1 MTRVSDAE
9 LELLK
14 KEVSIQRLAEARGI
28 KLQPHG
34 KNLIGLCPFHD
45 DKEPSLVI
53 TPEKNLFNC
62 LGACGSGG
70 TVIDW
75 VMKAEKLSFREAVN
89 FLQSCSGI
97 GSASTS
103 AVASSSAGAKT
114 SSPPAAPISLSAADH
129 ELLLQTVDYY
139 HKTLR
144 ETPEAIAYLEKRG
157 IYSPEIID
165 RFKIGYSNRSFGL
178 NLPVKQVKSGLEIR
192 TRLQKLGLFR
202 DSGHEHFAGS
212 VTFPIFDA
220 GGNVVEIYGRKIR
233 NNLRQGTAYHLYLPG
248 PHAGIFNPECL
259 AADEII
265 LCESIIDTLSFYAS
279 GFKNVTTAYGVNGFT
294 DDLFKAITGSGAK
307 KVIIAFDRDEAGD
320 KMAAKVA
327 GKLSAAGVTC
337 YRALFPKGMDANA
350 YACQTKPAAKA
361 LGLVLQK
368 AQIIGKVVES
378 ATEPASHLAADTP
391 SGCEPE
397 QARNE
402 MPEALP
408 EACATIDLDKLDP
421 ANLPHTSAPPPPEAA
436 ENPLPEVEKLNIE
449 VKEEEIIL
457 KISDR
462 RWRVRGLDKNTSYE
476 QLKVNL
482 LVSRNEL
489 FHVDT
494 FDLYSARARQVFT
507 KQAAN
512 ELKIKEDLIRSDTGK
527 LLLKLEEIQDRLIKN
542 TLEPKE
548 KEIKLT
554 PQEEAEAL
562 ELLRAPNLIQRILK
576 DFEVYGIVGEETNK
590 LVGYLAAV
598 SRKLDAPLAVIV
610 QSSSAAGKT
619 SLMESILAFMPE
631 EERVKYSAMTG
642 QSLFYMGETN
652 LRHKILAI
660 VEEEGAERASY
671 AIKLLQ
677 SEGELTIA
685 STGKDPQS
693 GRLVTH
699 EYRVEGPVMIFIT
712 TTSID
717 IDEELNNRCLILGVN
732 ESREQT
738 RAIHKLQRE
747 RRTLKGQLLKKE
759 KDKVLRV
766 HRNAQRLLKAIP
778 VINPYAERLTFMD
791 DRTRTRRDH
800 EKYLTLIDTI
810 ALLHQ
815 YQRPI
820 KKAPEGQLSYIEA
833 TLQDIETANRL
844 ADDILGHSLDELPP
858 QSRRLLLLIEEMV
871 LKACERLKIEVED
884 YRFSRRDIREHTGIG
899 NTQLRVHLARLE
911 ELEYLIPHRGS
922 RGQTFEYELFYDG
935 KGKDGKSFLHGLI
948 SVEKLRGSYDVNLA
962 GVKDNKAG
970 QIQKSAGLKRGQNGG
985 VAGGCRGIANP
996 ELELFKDQKSAKTLK
1011 NAHLETELENSS
1023 YRSHDSS
1030 LAAKE
1035 EGFKDIAVGGV

>member
-1 MTRVSDAE
+1 MARVSDAE
-9 LELLK
+9 LERLK

-62 LGACGSGG
+62 LGACGTGG

-75 VMKAEKLSFREAVN
+75 VMKAEKFSFREAVEY
-89 FLQSCSGI
+89 LQKLSLS
-97 GSASTS
+97 SLTAST
-103 AVASSSAGAKT
+103 ANQETT
-114 SSPPAAPISLSAADH
+114 SKPAATSAAPISLEAADH
-129 ELLLQTVDYY
+129 ELMLQVVEYY
-139 HKTLR
+139 H
-144 ETPEAIAYLEKRG
+144 EALKSSPAAVTYLEKRG

-165 RFKIGYSNRSFGL
+165 KFKIGFSNRTIGL

-192 TRLQKLGLFR
+192 TQLQQLGLYR

-212 VTFPIFDA
+212 VVFPIFDSS
-220 GGNVVEIYGRKIR
+220 GNVSEIYGRKIR

-259 AADEII
+259 AADELI
-265 LCESIIDTLSFYAS
+265 LCESIIDALSFYVN

-294 DDLFKAITGSGAK
+294 DELFKAITDRKPK

-327 GKLSAAGVTC
+327 DKLSAAGVAC
-337 YRALFPKGMDANA
+337 CRALFPKGMDANA
-350 YACQTKPAAKA
+350 YACQMKPAAKA

-368 AQIIGKVVES
+368 ADIIGKIV
-378 ATEPASHLAADTP
+378 EPAAELTSHLAAKMKT
-391 SGCEPE
+391 S
-397 QARNE
+397 
-402 MPEALP
+402 EALP
-408 EACATIDLDKLDP
+408 EICTSIDLDKPDP
-421 ANLPHTSAPPPPEAA
+421 VNVPQDPPQPPQEAA
-436 ENPLPEVEKLNIE
+436 EPLDIE

-494 FDLYSARARQVFT
+494 FDMYSARARQVFI

-512 ELKIKEDLIRSDTGK
+512 ELKIKEDSIRSDTGK
-527 LLLKLEEIQDRLIKN
+527 LLLKLEEIQDKLIKN

-562 ELLRAPNLIQRILK
+562 ELLKDPNLIQRILK
-576 DFEVYGIVGEETNK
+576 DFETCGIVGEETNK

-693 GRLVTH
+693 GRLITH

-759 KDKVLRV
+759 KDEVLRV
-766 HRNAQRLLKAIP
+766 HRNAQRLLKPMA
-778 VINPYAERLTFMD
+778 VINPYAEQLTFMD

-815 YQRPI
+815 YQRPV
-820 KKAPEGQLSYIEA
+820 KQAHDGKLSYIES
-833 TLQDIETANRL
+833 TLKDIETANKL

-871 LKACERLKIEVED
+871 LKTCERLKIEVED
-884 YRFSRRDIREHTGIG
+884 YRFSRRDIREYTGIG
-899 NTQLRVHLARLE
+899 NTQLKIHMHRLE
-911 ELEYLIPHRGS
+911 ELEYLVAHRGS
-922 RGQTFEYELFYDG
+922 RGQSFEYELAYDG
-935 KGKDGKSFLHGLI
+935 KGKDGKPFMHGLI
-948 SVEKLRGSYDVNLA
+948 SVEKLCRRYDVNKS
-962 GVKDNKAG
+962 GVNDEKSGFSADKSPPSRGEALY
-970 QIQKSAGLKRGQNGG
+970 KSAP
-985 VAGGCRGIANP
+985 CRGNADE
-996 ELELFKDQKSAKTLK
+996 ELELLKGQKTAKTLK
-1011 NAHLETELENSS
+1011 NAHLEASNENSS
-1023 YRSHDSS
+1023 YRSHISS

-1035 EGFKDIAVGGV
+1035 KAFKGNGSEKTIEVVE

>member
-1 MTRVSDAE
+1 
-9 LELLK
+9 
-14 KEVSIQRLAEARGI
+14 
-28 KLQPHG
+28 
-34 KNLIGLCPFHD
+34 
-45 DKEPSLVI
+45 
-53 TPEKNLFNC
+53 
-62 LGACGSGG
+62 
-70 TVIDW
+70 
-75 VMKAEKLSFREAVN
+75 
-89 FLQSCSGI
+89 
-97 GSASTS
+97 
-103 AVASSSAGAKT
+103 
-114 SSPPAAPISLSAADH
+114 APINLEAADH
-129 ELLLQTVDYY
+129 ELMQQVVDYY
-139 HKTLR
+139 HETLKNS
-144 ETPEAIAYLEKRG
+144 PAAISYLQKRG
-157 IYSPEIID
+157 IYSPEIIAK
-165 RFKIGYSNRSFGL
+165 FKIGYSNRTLGL

-192 TRLQKLGLFR
+192 TQLQQLGLYR
-202 DSGHEHFAGS
+202 DSGHEHFSGS
-212 VTFPIFDA
+212 VVFPIFDKS
-220 GGNVVEIYGRKIR
+220 GNTVEIYGRKIR
-233 NNLRQGTAYHLYLPG
+233 NNLRQSTVYHLYLPS

-265 LCESIIDTLSFYAS
+265 LCESVIDALSFYAN

-294 DDLFKAITGSGAK
+294 DELFKAITESKPK

-320 KMAAKVA
+320 KSALKIAN
-327 GKLSAAGVTC
+327 KLSTVGISC

-350 YACQTKPAAKA
+350 YACQMKPAAKA

-368 AQIIGKVVES
+368 TQPIGKVVES
-378 ATEPASHLAADTP
+378 ATEPASHLAAKK
-391 SGCEPE
+391 
-397 QARNE
+397 E
-402 MPEALP
+402 MLEALP
-408 EACATIDLDKLDP
+408 EICTSIDLDKLEP
-421 ANLPHTSAPPPPEAA
+421 ANAPQTPPATPVEPA
-436 ENPLPEVEKLNIE
+436 ENLDLEI
-449 VKEEEIIL
+449 KEEEIIL

-494 FDLYSARARQVFT
+494 FDLYSARARQVFM

-527 LLLKLEEIQDRLIKN
+527 LLLKLEEIQDKLIKN
-542 TLEPKE
+542 TLEAKE

-554 PQEEAEAL
+554 PEEEAEAL
-562 ELLRAPNLIQRILK
+562 ELLKDPNLIQRILK
-576 DFEVYGIVGEETNK
+576 DFETCGIVGEETNK

-619 SLMESILAFMPE
+619 SLMESILSFMPE

-693 GRLVTH
+693 GRLITH

-738 RAIHKLQRE
+738 RAIHRLQRE

-759 KDKVLRV
+759 KDKVLRI
-766 HRNAQRLLKAIP
+766 HRNAQRLLKPMA
-778 VINPYAERLTFMD
+778 VINPYAEQLTFMD

-820 KKAPEGQLSYIEA
+820 RKAPESQLSYIES
-833 TLQDIETANRL
+833 TLKDIETANKL

-871 LKACERLKIEVED
+871 LKACERLKIEIED
-884 YRFSRRDIREHTGIG
+884 YRFSRRDIREYTGIG
-899 NTQLRVHLARLE
+899 NTQLKIHMHRLE
-911 ELEYLIPHRGS
+911 ELEYLVAHRGS
-922 RGQTFEYELFYDG
+922 RGQTFEYELAYDG
-935 KGKDGKSFLHGLI
+935 KGKDGNPFMHGLI
-948 SVEKLRGSYDVNLA
+948 SVEKLCRRYDVNKS
-962 GVKDNKAG
+962 GVNDEKSGSFEKKSPPSRGEALY
-970 QIQKSAGLKRGQNGG
+970 KSAP
-985 VAGGCRGIANP
+985 CRGIANE
-996 ELELFKDQKSAKTLK
+996 ELKPVKGQNSEESLK
-1011 NAHLETELENSS
+1011 NAHLEPDNQNSS
-1023 YRSHDSS
+1023 YHSHDSS
-1030 LAAKE
+1030 LVANE
-1035 EGFKDIAVGGV
+1035 ETFNDIAIGGV

>member
-1 MTRVSDAE
+1 MARVSDAE
-9 LELLK
+9 LERLK

-62 LGACGSGG
+62 LGACGTGG

-75 VMKAEKLSFREAVN
+75 VMKAEKFSFREAVEY
-89 FLQSCSGI
+89 LQKLSLS
-97 GSASTS
+97 SLTAST
-103 AVASSSAGAKT
+103 ANQETT
-114 SSPPAAPISLSAADH
+114 SKPAATSAAPISLEAADH
-129 ELLLQTVDYY
+129 ELMLQVVEYY
-139 HKTLR
+139 H
-144 ETPEAIAYLEKRG
+144 EALKSSPAAVTYLEKRG

-165 RFKIGYSNRSFGL
+165 KFKIGFSNRTIGL

-192 TRLQKLGLFR
+192 TQLQQLGLYR

-212 VTFPIFDA
+212 VVFPIFDSS
-220 GGNVVEIYGRKIR
+220 GNVSEIYGRKIR

-259 AADEII
+259 AADELI
-265 LCESIIDTLSFYAS
+265 LCESIIDALSFYVN

-294 DDLFKAITGSGAK
+294 DELFKAITDRKPK

-327 GKLSAAGVTC
+327 DKLSAAGVAC
-337 YRALFPKGMDANA
+337 CRALFPKGMDANA
-350 YACQTKPAAKA
+350 YACQMKPAAKA

-368 AQIIGKVVES
+368 ADIIGKIV
-378 ATEPASHLAADTP
+378 EPAAELTSHLAAKMKT
-391 SGCEPE
+391 S
-397 QARNE
+397 
-402 MPEALP
+402 EALP
-408 EACATIDLDKLDP
+408 EICTSIDLDKPDP
-421 ANLPHTSAPPPPEAA
+421 VNVPQDPPQPPQEAA
-436 ENPLPEVEKLNIE
+436 EPLDIE

-494 FDLYSARARQVFT
+494 FDMYSARARQVFI

-512 ELKIKEDLIRSDTGK
+512 ELKVKEDLIRSDTGK
-527 LLLKLEEIQDRLIKN
+527 LLLKLEEIQDKLIKN

-562 ELLRAPNLIQRILK
+562 ELLKDPNLIQRILK
-576 DFEVYGIVGEETNK
+576 DFETCGIVGEETNK

-642 QSLFYMGETN
+642 QSLFYMCETN

-693 GRLVTH
+693 GRLITH

-759 KDKVLRV
+759 KDEVLRV
-766 HRNAQRLLKAIP
+766 HRNAQRLLKPMA
-778 VINPYAERLTFMD
+778 VINPYAEQLTFMD

-815 YQRPI
+815 YQRPV
-820 KKAPEGQLSYIEA
+820 KQAHDGKLSYIES
-833 TLQDIETANRL
+833 TLKDIETANKL

-871 LKACERLKIEVED
+871 LKTCERLKIEVED
-884 YRFSRRDIREHTGIG
+884 YRFSRRDIREYTGIG
-899 NTQLRVHLARLE
+899 NTQLKIHMHRLE
-911 ELEYLIPHRGS
+911 ELEYLVAHRGS
-922 RGQTFEYELFYDG
+922 RGQSFEYELAYDG
-935 KGKDGKSFLHGLI
+935 KGKDGKPFMHGLI
-948 SVEKLRGSYDVNLA
+948 SVEKLCRRYDVNKS
-962 GVKDNKAG
+962 GVNDEKSGFSADKSPPSRGEALY
-970 QIQKSAGLKRGQNGG
+970 KSAP
-985 VAGGCRGIANP
+985 CRGNADE
-996 ELELFKDQKSAKTLK
+996 ELELLKGQKTAKTLK
-1011 NAHLETELENSS
+1011 NAHLEASNENSS
-1023 YRSHDSS
+1023 YRSHISS

-1035 EGFKDIAVGGV
+1035 KAFKGNGSEKTIEVVE

>member
-1 MTRVSDAE
+1 MPRVSNEE
-9 LELLK
+9 LERLK
-14 KEVSIQRLAEARGI
+14 RDIPILKLVEAQGI

-34 KNLIGLCPFHD
+34 RNFIGLCPFHD

-89 FLQSCSGI
+89 FLQNCSGI

-103 AVASSSAGAKT
+103 AVASSSPGAKT
-114 SSPPAAPISLSAADH
+114 SSPAAAPISLSAADH

-139 HKTLR
+139 HKTLK

-233 NNLRQGTAYHLYLPG
+233 NNLRQGTVYHLYLPG

-265 LCESIIDTLSFYAS
+265 LCESVIDALSFYAS

-294 DDLFKAITGSGAK
+294 DELFKAITDRKPK

-327 GKLSAAGVTC
+327 GKLSAVGVAC

-350 YACQTKPAAKA
+350 YACQMKPAAKA

-378 ATEPASHLAADTP
+378 VTEPAFPLAADAP
-391 SGCEPE
+391 AGCEPGPAKE
-397 QARNE
+397 KIS
-402 MPEALP
+402 EALP
-408 EACATIDLDKLDP
+408 ENCTSIDPDKLDP
-421 ANLPHTSAPPPPEAA
+421 ANVARVPATPPPGAA
-436 ENPLPEVEKLNIE
+436 ENLDIE

-462 RWRVRGLDKNTSYE
+462 RWRARGLDKNTSYE

-482 LVSRNEL
+482 LVSRNEF

-494 FDLYSARARQVFT
+494 FDLYSARARQVFI

-527 LLLKLEEIQDRLIKN
+527 LLLKLEEIQDKLIKN

-562 ELLRAPNLIQRILK
+562 ELLRDPNLIQRILK

-712 TTSID
+712 TTSIN

-738 RAIHKLQRE
+738 RAIHRLQRE

-759 KDKVLRV
+759 KDKVLQV

-820 KKAPEGQLSYIEA
+820 KQAPEGQLAYIES
-833 TLQDIETANRL
+833 TLQDIETANQL

-884 YRFSRRDIREHTGIG
+884 YRFSRRDIREYTGIG

-948 SVEKLRGSYDVNLA
+948 SVEKLRGNYDVNLA
-962 GVKDNKAG
+962 GANDNKAG
-970 QIQKSAGLKRGQNGG
+970 QNQKNAGLKRGQNGG
-985 VAGGCRGIANP
+985 VSGAWRGADNP
-996 ELELFKDQKSAKTLK
+996 RLKPVKGRNSGESLK
-1011 NAHLETELENSS
+1011 NAHLEAGGQNSS
-1023 YRSHDSS
+1023 YRSHDFH

-1035 EGFKDIAVGGV
+1035 KAFKGNGSEKTVEVVE

>member
-1 MTRVSDAE
+1 MARVSDTE
-9 LELLK
+9 LERLK
-14 KEVSIQRLAEARGI
+14 KEVSIQRLAEERGI

-75 VMKAEKLSFREAVN
+75 AMKAEKLSFREAVEY
-89 FLQSCSGI
+89 LQKRFSSCL
-97 GSASTS
+97 AAPAAKQETS
-103 AVASSSAGAKT
+103 SKPAASSAT
-114 SSPPAAPISLSAADH
+114 PISLEAADH
-129 ELLLQTVDYY
+129 ELMLQVVDYY
-139 HKTLR
+139 HETLKNS
-144 ETPEAIAYLEKRG
+144 TAAISYLQKRG
-157 IYSPEIID
+157 IYSPEIISK
-165 RFKIGYSNRSFGL
+165 FKIGYSNRTLGL

-192 TRLQKLGLFR
+192 TQLQQLGLYR
-202 DSGHEHFAGS
+202 NSGHEHFSGS
-212 VTFPIFDA
+212 VVFPIFDSS
-220 GGNVVEIYGRKIR
+220 GNVSEIYGRKIR

-259 AADEII
+259 AADKII
-265 LCESIIDTLSFYAS
+265 LCESIIDALSFYTN
-279 GFKNVTTAYGVNGFT
+279 GFTNVTTAYGVNGFS
-294 DDLFKAITGSGAK
+294 DELFKAIKESKAK

-320 KMAAKVA
+320 KSALKIAD
-327 GKLSAAGVTC
+327 KLSAAGVAC
-337 YRALFPKGMDANA
+337 YRAQFPKGMDANA
-350 YACQTKPAAKA
+350 YACQMKPAAKA
-361 LGLVLQK
+361 LGLVIQK
-368 AQIIGKVVES
+368 AQPIGKDVES
-378 ATEPASHLAADTP
+378 ATEPASQLAANP
-391 SGCEPE
+391 GCEPE
-397 QARNE
+397 HAGKKTS
-402 MPEALP
+402 EALP
-408 EACATIDLDKLDP
+408 EICTSIDLDKLEPDNVP
-421 ANLPHTSAPPPPEAA
+421 QTA
-436 ENPLPEVEKLNIE
+436 ETPLPETEKLNIE
-449 VKEEEIIL
+449 IKEEEIIIN
-457 KISDR
+457 ISDR

-482 LVSRNEL
+482 LVSRNEF

-527 LLLKLEEIQDRLIKN
+527 LLLKLEEIQDKLIKN

-562 ELLRAPNLIQRILK
+562 ELLKDPNLIQRILK

-660 VEEEGAERASY
+660 VEEEGAQRASY

-693 GRLVTH
+693 GRLITH

-759 KDKVLRV
+759 KEKVLRV
-766 HRNAQRLLKAIP
+766 HRNAQRLLKPIP
-778 VINPYAERLTFMD
+778 VINPYAEQLTFMD

-820 KKAPEGQLSYIEA
+820 KQAHEGKLSYIES
-833 TLQDIETANRL
+833 TLQDIETANQL

-858 QSRRLLLLIEEMV
+858 QSRRLLLLIEEMA
-871 LKACERLKIEVED
+871 LKSCERLKIEVED
-884 YRFSRRDIREHTGIG
+884 YRFSRRDIREYTGIG

-935 KGKDGKSFLHGLI
+935 KGKDGKTFLHGLI
-948 SVEKLRGSYDVNLA
+948 SVEKLRGNYDVNLA
-962 GVKDNKAG
+962 GVNDNKAG
-970 QIQKSAGLKRGQNGG
+970 QNQKTAGLKRGQSGG
-985 VAGGCRGIANP
+985 VAGGWRGIANKES
-996 ELELFKDQKSAKTLK
+996 ELLKIEKSAKTLK
-1011 NAHLETELENSS
+1011 NAHLEASNENSS
-1023 YRSHDSS
+1023 YLDHDSS

-1035 EGFKDIAVGGV
+1035 KTFKDIAVGGV

>member
-9 LELLK
+9 LERLK
-14 KEVSIQRLAEARGI
+14 KEVPIQRLTEAQGI

-53 TPEKNLFNC
+53 TPEKNLWNC

-89 FLQSCSGI
+89 FLQSRSACSE
-97 GSASTS
+97 SSLATTATKSKPAATS
-103 AVASSSAGAKT
+103 
-114 SSPPAAPISLSAADH
+114 AAPISLETADH
-129 ELLLQTVDYY
+129 ELMLQVVDYY
-139 HKTLR
+139 HEALKAS
-144 ETPEAIAYLEKRG
+144 PEAISYLEKRG
-157 IYSPEIID
+157 IYSPEIITK
-165 RFKIGYSNRSFGL
+165 FKLGFSNRTFGL

-192 TRLQKLGLFR
+192 TQLQKLGLYR

-212 VTFPIFDA
+212 VVFPIF
-220 GGNVVEIYGRKIR
+220 GSSGHVSEIYGRKIR
-233 NNLRQGTAYHLYLPG
+233 NNLRAGTAYHLYLPG

-265 LCESIIDTLSFYAS
+265 LCESIIDALSFYAN

-294 DDLFKAITGSGAK
+294 EELFKAITNRKPK

-320 KMAAKVA
+320 KAALKIA
-327 GKLSAAGVTC
+327 DKLSAAGVAC
-337 YRALFPKGMDANA
+337 YRAQFPKGMDANA
-350 YACQTKPAAKA
+350 FTCQMKPAAKA
-361 LGLVLQK
+361 LSLVLQK
-368 AQIIGKVVES
+368 ADVIGKIV
-378 ATEPASHLAADTP
+378 EPAIEASFHLAAKQKMSETLPEICSTIDQDKP
-391 SGCEPE
+391 EPNNVQQPE
-397 QARNE
+397 QS
-402 MPEALP
+402 PLP
-408 EACATIDLDKLDP
+408 EA
-421 ANLPHTSAPPPPEAA
+421 
-436 ENPLPEVEKLNIE
+436 ENLNIE
-449 VKEEEIIL
+449 IKEEEIIL

-462 RWRVRGLDKNTSYE
+462 RWRVRGLDKNMSYE

-482 LVSRNEL
+482 LVSRNEF

-494 FDLYSARARQVFT
+494 FDMYSARARQVFT

-512 ELKIKEDLIRSDTGK
+512 ELRVKEDLIRSDTGK
-527 LLLKLEEIQDRLIKN
+527 LLLKLEEIQDKLIKN

-562 ELLRAPNLIQRILK
+562 ELLRDPNLIQRILK
-576 DFEVYGIVGEETNK
+576 DFEIYGIVGEETNK

-642 QSLFYMGETN
+642 QSLFYMSETN
-652 LRHKILAI
+652 LKHKILAI

-685 STGKDPQS
+685 STGKDPAS

-778 VINPYAERLTFMD
+778 VINPYAEQLTFMD

-820 KKAPEGQLSYIEA
+820 KKTPEGQLAYIES

-858 QSRRLLLLIEEMV
+858 QSRRLLLLIEEMA
-871 LKACERLKIEVED
+871 LKACERLQIAIAD
-884 YRFSRRDIREHTGIG
+884 YRFSRRDIREYTGIG

-935 KGKDGKSFLHGLI
+935 KGKDGKTFLHGLI
-948 SVEKLRGSYDVNLA
+948 SVEKLRGNYDVNLA
-962 GVKDNKAG
+962 GVKDNKAR
-970 QIQKSAGLKRGQNGG
+970 QIQNNAGLKRGQNGG
-985 VAGGCRGIANP
+985 VAGACRGVANEES
-996 ELELFKDQKSAKTLK
+996 ELIKGQKTAITLK
-1011 NAHLETELENSS
+1011 NAHLEARLENSS
-1023 YRSHDSS
+1023 YRSHDFPPACSDLPPVRG
-1030 LAAKE
+1030 LAAKGKAFKGNGSEKTIE
-1035 EGFKDIAVGGV
+1035 EAE

>member
-1 MTRVSDAE
+1 MPRVSNEE
-9 LELLK
+9 LERLK
-14 KEVSIQRLAEARGI
+14 KDIPILKLVEAQGI

-62 LGACGSGG
+62 LGACGTGG
-70 TVIDW
+70 SVIDW
-75 VMKAEKLSFREAVN
+75 VMKAEKLSFRK
-89 FLQSCSGI
+89 
-97 GSASTS
+97 
-103 AVASSSAGAKT
+103 AVAYLQRLAPSFLAAKQKNSSN
-114 SSPPAAPISLSAADH
+114 AAATTASPISLETADH
-129 ELLLQTVDYY
+129 ELMQQVVDYY
-139 HKTLR
+139 HETLKNS
-144 ETPEAIAYLEKRG
+144 PAAISYLQKRG
-157 IYSPEIID
+157 IYSPEIISK
-165 RFKIGYSNRSFGL
+165 FKIGYSNRKLGL

-192 TRLQKLGLFR
+192 TQLQQLGLYR
-202 DSGHEHFAGS
+202 SSGHEHFSGS
-212 VTFPIFDA
+212 VVFPIFDSS
-220 GGNVVEIYGRKIR
+220 GNAVEIYGRKIR

-259 AADEII
+259 ACDEII
-265 LCESIIDTLSFYAS
+265 LCESIIDALSFYAN
-279 GFKNVTTAYGVNGFT
+279 GFHNVTTAYGINGFT
-294 DDLFKAITGSGAK
+294 DELYKAIAESRPK

-320 KMAAKVA
+320 KSALKIAE
-327 GKLSAAGVTC
+327 KLSSVGVAC
-337 YRALFPKGMDANA
+337 YRAQFPKGMDANA
-350 YACQTKPAAKA
+350 YACQMKPAAKA

-368 AQIIGKVVES
+368 AQPIGKVVES
-378 ATEPASHLAADTP
+378 ATEQTSQLAASAAAKAMADKKGKT
-391 SGCEPE
+391 S
-397 QARNE
+397 
-402 MPEALP
+402 EALP
-408 EACATIDLDKLDP
+408 EICTNIDLDKLDP
-421 ANLPHTSAPPPPEAA
+421 ANAPQTPPPTPVEPA
-436 ENPLPEVEKLNIE
+436 ENLDIE
-449 VKEEEIIL
+449 VKEEEIII

-489 FHVDT
+489 FHIDS
-494 FDLYSARARQVFT
+494 FDLYSARARKVFI

-512 ELKIKEDLIRSDTGK
+512 ELKAKEDLIRSDIGK
-527 LLLKLEEIQDRLIKN
+527 ILLKLEEIQDKLIKN
-542 TLEPKE
+542 TLEPQE

-554 PQEEAEAL
+554 AAEEAEAL
-562 ELLRAPNLIQRILK
+562 ELLKDPNLIQRILK
-576 DFEVYGIVGEETNK
+576 DFETCGIVGEETNK

-619 SLMESILAFMPE
+619 SLMESILSFMPE

-652 LRHKILAI
+652 LQHKILAI

-693 GRLVTH
+693 GRLITH
-699 EYRVEGPVMIFIT
+699 EYKVEGPVMIFIT

-738 RAIHKLQRE
+738 RAIHRLQRE

-766 HRNAQRLLKAIP
+766 HRNAQRLLKPMA
-778 VINPYAERLTFMD
+778 VINPYAEQLTFMD

-815 YQRPI
+815 YQRPV
-820 KKAPEGQLSYIEA
+820 KQAPEGKLSYIEA
-833 TLQDIETANRL
+833 SLQDIETANKL

-858 QSRRLLLLIEEMV
+858 QTRRLLLLIEEMV
-871 LKACERLKIEVED
+871 LKACERLQIEVED
-884 YRFSRRDIREHTGIG
+884 FRFTRRGIREYTGTG
-899 NTQLRVHLARLE
+899 NTQLRVHLGRLE

-948 SVEKLRGSYDVNLA
+948 SVDKLRQKYDGNFA
-962 GVKDNKAG
+962 GVNDNKAG
-970 QIQKSAGLKRGQNGG
+970 QNQKNAGLKRPQNGG
-985 VAGGCRGIANP
+985 LSGGCRGVDNKEI
-996 ELELFKDQKSAKTLK
+996 ELIKGEKSAKTLK
-1011 NAHLETELENSS
+1011 NAHLEASNENSS
-1023 YRSHDSS
+1023 YRSHSSS

-1035 EGFKDIAVGGV
+1035 ETFKAKVFGGV

>member
-1 MTRVSDAE
+1 MPRISNDE
-9 LELLK
+9 LERLK
-14 KEVSIQRLAEARGI
+14 QEVSLVELAQKMGI

-62 LGACGSGG
+62 LGACGTGG

-89 FLQSCSGI
+89 FLHSR
-97 GSASTS
+97 SASSDSSLATPATRLKPAATS
-103 AVASSSAGAKT
+103 
-114 SSPPAAPISLSAADH
+114 AAPISLEAANH
-129 ELLLQTVDYY
+129 ELMLQVVDYY
-139 HKTLR
+139 HEALKTS
-144 ETPEAIAYLEKRG
+144 PEAIAYLEKRG
-157 IYSPEIID
+157 IYNPEIID

-265 LCESIIDTLSFYAS
+265 LCESVIDALSFYAS

-294 DDLFKAITGSGAK
+294 DELFKAITERKPK

-320 KMAAKVA
+320 KSALKIAD
-327 GKLSAAGVTC
+327 KLSAAGVAC

-350 YACQTKPAAKA
+350 FACQIKLAAKA
-361 LGLVLQK
+361 MGLVLQK
-368 AQIIGKVVES
+368 AQPIGKVVES
-378 ATEPASHLAADTP
+378 ATEPISHLAASAATEAMADKKVKT
-391 SGCEPE
+391 SE
-397 QARNE
+397 N
-402 MPEALP
+402 MPEI
-408 EACATIDLDKLDP
+408 CTSIDLDKLDP
-421 ANLPHTSAPPPPEAA
+421 NDVPQTEEKPLLEA
-436 ENPLPEVEKLNIE
+436 EKLNIE

-482 LVSRNEL
+482 LVSRGEL

-494 FDLYSARARQVFT
+494 FDLYSARARQVFM

-527 LLLKLEEIQDRLIKN
+527 LLLKLEEIQDKLIKN
-542 TLEPKE
+542 TLEAKE

-554 PQEEAEAL
+554 PEEEAEAL
-562 ELLRAPNLIQRILK
+562 ELLKDPNLVQRILK
-576 DFEVYGIVGEETNK
+576 DFETCGIVGEETNK

-619 SLMESILAFMPE
+619 SLMESILSFMPE

-738 RAIHKLQRE
+738 RAIHRLQRE

-815 YQRPI
+815 YLRPI

-833 TLQDIETANRL
+833 TLQDIETANQL

-884 YRFSRRDIREHTGIG
+884 YRFSRRDIREYTGIG

-935 KGKDGKSFLHGLI
+935 KGKDGKTFLHGLI
-948 SVEKLRGSYDVNLA
+948 SVEKLRGNYDVNLA
-962 GVKDNKAG
+962 GANDNKAG
-970 QIQKSAGLKRGQNGG
+970 QNQKNAGLKRGQNGG
-985 VAGGCRGIANP
+985 VSGAWRGVANP
-996 ELELFKDQKSAKTLK
+996 QLKPVNGQNSKESLK
-1011 NAHLETELENSS
+1011 NAHLEADNENSS
-1023 YRSHDSS
+1023 YRSHVSS

-1035 EGFKDIAVGGV
+1035 KTFKGNGSEKTIEVVE

>member
-1 MTRVSDAE
+1 
-9 LELLK
+9 
-14 KEVSIQRLAEARGI
+14 
-28 KLQPHG
+28 
-34 KNLIGLCPFHD
+34 
-45 DKEPSLVI
+45 
-53 TPEKNLFNC
+53 
-62 LGACGSGG
+62 
-70 TVIDW
+70 
-75 VMKAEKLSFREAVN
+75 
-89 FLQSCSGI
+89 
-97 GSASTS
+97 
-103 AVASSSAGAKT
+103 
-114 SSPPAAPISLSAADH
+114 
-129 ELLLQTVDYY
+129 
-139 HKTLR
+139 
-144 ETPEAIAYLEKRG
+144 
-157 IYSPEIID
+157 
-165 RFKIGYSNRSFGL
+165 
-178 NLPVKQVKSGLEIR
+178 GLEIR
-192 TRLQKLGLFR
+192 TQLQQLGLYR

-212 VTFPIFDA
+212 VVFPIFDKS
-220 GGNVVEIYGRKIR
+220 GNTSEIYGRKIR
-233 NNLRQGTAYHLYLPG
+233 NNLRPGTAYHLYLPG

-265 LCESIIDTLSFYAS
+265 LCESVIDALSFYAN

-294 DDLFKAITGSGAK
+294 EELFKAIKENKPK

-320 KMAAKVA
+320 KSALKIAD
-327 GKLSAAGVTC
+327 KLSSVGIDC
-337 YRALFPKGMDANA
+337 FRALFPKGMDANA
-350 YACQTKPAAKA
+350 YACQMKPAAKA

-368 AQIIGKVVES
+368 AQPIGKVVES
-378 ATEPASHLAADTP
+378 ATEPASHLAAKIET
-391 SGCEPE
+391 S
-397 QARNE
+397 
-402 MPEALP
+402 EALP
-408 EACATIDLDKLDP
+408 EICTSIDLDKLEP
-421 ANLPHTSAPPPPEAA
+421 ANAPPTPPAT
-436 ENPLPEVEKLNIE
+436 PVESLDLEI
-449 VKEEEIIL
+449 KEEEIIL

-462 RWRVRGLDKNTSYE
+462 RWRVRGLDKSTSYE

-512 ELKIKEDLIRSDTGK
+512 ELKIKEDLIRSDAGK
-527 LLLKLEEIQDRLIKN
+527 LLLKLEEIQDKLIKN

-554 PQEEAEAL
+554 PEEEAEAL
-562 ELLRAPNLIQRILK
+562 ELLRDPNLIQRILK

-685 STGKDPQS
+685 STGKDPTS
-693 GRLVTH
+693 GRLITH

-747 RRTLKGQLLKKE
+747 RRTLKGQLLKNEKE
-759 KDKVLRV
+759 KVLRV

-778 VINPYAERLTFMD
+778 VINPYAEQLTFMD

-815 YQRPI
+815 HQRPI
-820 KKAPEGQLSYIEA
+820 KKAPENQLSYIES

-871 LKACERLKIEVED
+871 LKACERLKIEIED
-884 YRFSRRDIREHTGIG
+884 YRFSRRDIREYTGIG

-935 KGKDGKSFLHGLI
+935 KGKDGKTFLHGLI
-948 SVEKLRGSYDVNLA
+948 SVEKLRGNYDVNLA
-962 GVKDNKAG
+962 GANDNKAG
-970 QIQKSAGLKRGQNGG
+970 QNQKNAGLKRGQNGG
-985 VAGGCRGIANP
+985 VSGGWRGIAHPQLKPVKEQNP
-996 ELELFKDQKSAKTLK
+996 EESLK
-1011 NAHLETELENSS
+1011 NAHLEPDKQNSS
-1023 YRSHDSS
+1023 YHSHDSS

-1035 EGFKDIAVGGV
+1035 ETFNDIAIGGV

>member
-1 MTRVSDAE
+1 MPRISNDE
-9 LELLK
+9 LEHLK
-14 KEVSIQRLAEARGI
+14 QKVSLVELAQKMGI

-75 VMKAEKLSFREAVN
+75 AMKAEKLSFREAVN
-89 FLQSCSGI
+89 FLQSRSACSG
-97 GSASTS
+97 SSLATT
-103 AVASSSAGAKT
+103 ATKPKPAASS
-114 SSPPAAPISLSAADH
+114 AAPISLEAADH
-129 ELLLQTVDYY
+129 ELMLQVVGYY
-139 HKTLR
+139 HETLKNN
-144 ETPEAIAYLEKRG
+144 TAAISYLQKRG
-157 IYSPEIID
+157 IYSPEIISK
-165 RFKIGYSNRSFGL
+165 FKIGYSNRTLGL

-192 TRLQKLGLFR
+192 TQLQQLGLYR
-202 DSGHEHFAGS
+202 DSGHEHFSGS
-212 VTFPIFDA
+212 VVFPIFDSS
-220 GGNVVEIYGRKIR
+220 GNVSEIYGRKIR

-259 AADEII
+259 ASDEVI
-265 LCESIIDTLSFYAS
+265 LCESIIDALSFYTN
-279 GFKNVTTAYGVNGFT
+279 GFTNVTTAYGVNGFSEE
-294 DDLFKAITGSGAK
+294 LFKAITNRK
-307 KVIIAFDRDEAGD
+307 PKTVIIAFDRDEAGD
-320 KMAAKVA
+320 KSALKIAD
-327 GKLSAAGVTC
+327 KLSAAGVAC
-337 YRALFPKGMDANA
+337 YRAQFPKGMDANA
-350 YACQTKPAAKA
+350 YACQMKPAVKA
-361 LGLVLQK
+361 LGLVIQK
-368 AQIIGKVVES
+368 AQPIGKDVES
-378 ATEPASHLAADTP
+378 ATEPASHLAANP
-391 SGCEPE
+391 GCEPE
-397 QARNE
+397 HAGKKTS
-402 MPEALP
+402 EALP
-408 EACATIDLDKLDP
+408 EICTSIDLDKLEP
-421 ANLPHTSAPPPPEAA
+421 NNVPQTTET
-436 ENPLPEVEKLNIE
+436 PLPETEKLNIE
-449 VKEEEIIL
+449 VKEEEIIIN
-457 KISDR
+457 ISDR

-482 LVSRNEL
+482 LVSRSEF

-527 LLLKLEEIQDRLIKN
+527 LLLKLEEIQDKLIKN

-562 ELLRAPNLIQRILK
+562 ELLRDPNLIQRILK

-652 LRHKILAI
+652 LQHKILAI
-660 VEEEGAERASY
+660 VEEEGAQRASY

-693 GRLVTH
+693 GRLITH

-759 KDKVLRV
+759 KEKVLRV
-766 HRNAQRLLKAIP
+766 HRNAQRLLKPIA
-778 VINPYAERLTFMD
+778 VINPYAEQLTFMD

-820 KKAPEGQLSYIEA
+820 KQAHEGKLSYIES
-833 TLQDIETANRL
+833 TLQDIETANQL

-858 QSRRLLLLIEEMV
+858 QSRRLLLLIEEMA

-884 YRFSRRDIREHTGIG
+884 YRFSRRDIREYTGMSCF
-899 NTQLRVHLARLE
+899 TTAR
-911 ELEYLIPHRGS
+911 
-922 RGQTFEYELFYDG
+922 
-935 KGKDGKSFLHGLI
+935 
-948 SVEKLRGSYDVNLA
+948 
-962 GVKDNKAG
+962 
-970 QIQKSAGLKRGQNGG
+970 
-985 VAGGCRGIANP
+985 
-996 ELELFKDQKSAKTLK
+996 AKTVKPFCMGL
-1011 NAHLETELENSS
+1011 
-1023 YRSHDSS
+1023 YQ
-1030 LAAKE
+1030 
-1035 EGFKDIAVGGV
+1035 

>member
-1 MTRVSDAE
+1 MARVSDAE
-9 LELLK
+9 LERLK
-14 KEVSIQRLAEARGI
+14 KEVSIQRLAEALGI

-53 TPEKNLFNC
+53 TPEKNLWNC

-89 FLQSCSGI
+89 FLQSRSACSD
-97 GSASTS
+97 
-103 AVASSSAGAKT
+103 SSSATTATKSKPAAT
-114 SSPPAAPISLSAADH
+114 SAAPISLETADH
-129 ELLLQTVDYY
+129 ELMLQVVDYY
-139 HKTLR
+139 HEALKAS
-144 ETPEAIAYLEKRG
+144 PEAIAYLEKRG
-157 IYSPEIID
+157 INNPEVIT
-165 RFKIGYSNRSFGL
+165 RFKLGFSNRTFGL

-192 TRLQKLGLFR
+192 TQLQKLGLYR
-202 DSGHEHFAGS
+202 DSGHEHFSGS
-212 VTFPIFDA
+212 VVFPIFDKS
-220 GGNVVEIYGRKIR
+220 GNVSEIYGRKIR
-233 NNLRQGTAYHLYLPG
+233 NNLRAGTAYHLYLPG

-265 LCESIIDTLSFYAS
+265 LCESIIDALSFYAN
-279 GFKNVTTAYGVNGFT
+279 GFTNVTTAYGVNGFT
-294 DDLFKAITGSGAK
+294 DELFKAIKESKPK

-320 KMAAKVA
+320 KMAAKIA
-327 GKLSAAGVTC
+327 DKLSAAGIAC

-368 AQIIGKVVES
+368 AQSIGKIIEP
-378 ATEPASHLAADTP
+378 ATEPASHLAANTP
-391 SGCEPE
+391 AGCEPE
-397 QARNE
+397 QAKENTSE
-402 MPEALP
+402 DLP
-408 EACATIDLDKLDP
+408 EICTSIDLDKPDP
-421 ANLPHTSAPPPPEAA
+421 NNAALPATPPPGASD
-436 ENPLPEVEKLNIE
+436 NLDIE
-449 VKEEEIIL
+449 IKEEEIIL

-462 RWRVRGLDKNTSYE
+462 RWRVRGLDKNASYE

-494 FDLYSARARQVFT
+494 FDLYSARARQVFL

-512 ELKIKEDLIRSDTGK
+512 ELKIKEDLIRSDAGK
-527 LLLKLEEIQDRLIKN
+527 LLLKLEEIQDKLIKN

-562 ELLRAPNLIQRILK
+562 ELLRDPNLMQRILK
-576 DFEVYGIVGEETNK
+576 DFEIYGIVGEETNK

-642 QSLFYMGETN
+642 QSLFYMSETS
-652 LRHKILAI
+652 LKHKILAI

-778 VINPYAERLTFMD
+778 VINPYAEQLTFMD

-820 KKAPEGQLSYIEA
+820 KQAPEGRLSYIES
-833 TLQDIETANRL
+833 TLQDIETANKL

-871 LKACERLKIEVED
+871 LKTCERLQIAAED
-884 YRFSRRDIREHTGIG
+884 YRFSRRDIREYTGIG

-935 KGKDGKSFLHGLI
+935 KGKDGKTFLHGLI
-948 SVEKLRGSYDVNLA
+948 SVEKLRGNYDVNLA

-970 QIQKSAGLKRGQNGG
+970 QIQDNAGLKRGQNGG
-985 VAGGCRGIANP
+985 VAGACRGIANEES
-996 ELELFKDQKSAKTLK
+996 ELLKGQKTAITLK
-1011 NAHLETELENSS
+1011 NAHLEARLENSS
-1023 YRSHDSS
+1023 YRSHDFP
-1030 LAAKE
+1030 LAAKGKAFKGNGSE
-1035 EGFKDIAVGGV
+1035 KTIEGAE

>member
-1 MTRVSDAE
+1 MARVSDAE
-9 LELLK
+9 LERLK
-14 KEVSIQRLAEARGI
+14 KEVSIQGLAEARGI

-34 KNLIGLCPFHD
+34 RNFIGLCPFHD

-75 VMKAEKLSFREAVN
+75 VMKAEKFSFREAVN

-103 AVASSSAGAKT
+103 AVASSSPGAKT
-114 SSPPAAPISLSAADH
+114 SSPAAAPISLSAADH

-139 HKTLR
+139 HKTLK

-165 RFKIGYSNRSFGL
+165 KFKIGYSNRSFGL

-233 NNLRQGTAYHLYLPG
+233 NNLRQGTVYHLYLPG

-265 LCESIIDTLSFYAS
+265 LCESVIDALSFYAR

-294 DDLFKAITGSGAK
+294 DELFKAITGSGAK
-307 KVIIAFDRDEAGD
+307 KVTIAFDRDEAGD

-350 YACQTKPAAKA
+350 YACQMKPAAKA

-368 AQIIGKVVES
+368 AHIIGKAVES
-378 ATEPASHLAADTP
+378 ATEPASHLAAKIET
-391 SGCEPE
+391 S
-397 QARNE
+397 
-402 MPEALP
+402 EALP
-408 EACATIDLDKLDP
+408 EICTSIDPDKLDP
-421 ANLPHTSAPPPPEAA
+421 ANVAHVPATSPPGAA
-436 ENPLPEVEKLNIE
+436 ENLDIE

-494 FDLYSARARQVFT
+494 FDLYSARARQVFI
-507 KQAAN
+507 KQAAG
-512 ELKIKEDLIRSDTGK
+512 ELKIKEDSIRSDAGK

-562 ELLRAPNLIQRILK
+562 ELLRDPNLIQRILK

-738 RAIHKLQRE
+738 RAIHRLQRE

-759 KDKVLRV
+759 KDKVLQV

-820 KKAPEGQLSYIEA
+820 KQAPEGQLAYIES
-833 TLQDIETANRL
+833 TLQDIETANQL

-884 YRFSRRDIREHTGIG
+884 YRFSRRDIREYTGIG
-899 NTQLRVHLARLE
+899 NTQLKIHMHRLE
-911 ELEYLIPHRGS
+911 ELEYLVPHRGS
-922 RGQTFEYELFYDG
+922 RGQTFEYELVYDG
-935 KGKDGKSFLHGLI
+935 KGKDGKPFMHGLI
-948 SVEKLRGSYDVNLA
+948 SVEKLCRRYDVNKS
-962 GVKDNKAG
+962 GVNDDKSGVSEKKSPPSRG
-970 QIQKSAGLKRGQNGG
+970 ETLYKSAPCL
-985 VAGGCRGIANP
+985 GIANEES
-996 ELELFKDQKSAKTLK
+996 ELLEGQKSAKTLK
-1011 NAHLETELENSS
+1011 NAHLEAGNENSS
-1023 YRSHDSS
+1023 YRSHVSS

-1035 EGFKDIAVGGV
+1035 KVFKGNGSEKTIEVVE

>member
-1 MTRVSDAE
+1 MARVSDAE
-9 LELLK
+9 LERLK
-14 KEVSIQRLAEARGI
+14 KEVSIQGLAEARGI

-34 KNLIGLCPFHD
+34 RNFIGLCPFHD

-75 VMKAEKLSFREAVN
+75 VMKAEKFSFREAVN

-103 AVASSSAGAKT
+103 AVASSSPGAKT
-114 SSPPAAPISLSAADH
+114 SSPAAAPISLSAADH

-139 HKTLR
+139 HKTLK

-165 RFKIGYSNRSFGL
+165 KFKIGYSNRSFGL

-233 NNLRQGTAYHLYLPG
+233 NNLRQGTVYHLYLPG

-265 LCESIIDTLSFYAS
+265 LCESVIDALSFYAR

-294 DDLFKAITGSGAK
+294 DELFKAITGSGAK
-307 KVIIAFDRDEAGD
+307 KVTIAFDRDEAGD

-350 YACQTKPAAKA
+350 YACQMKPAAKA

-368 AQIIGKVVES
+368 AQPVGKAVES
-378 ATEPASHLAADTP
+378 ATEPVSHLAADAP
-391 SGCEPE
+391 AGCEPGPTKE
-397 QARNE
+397 KIS
-402 MPEALP
+402 EALP
-408 EACATIDLDKLDP
+408 EICTSIDPDKLDP
-421 ANLPHTSAPPPPEAA
+421 ANVAHVPATPPPGAA
-436 ENPLPEVEKLNIE
+436 ENLDIE

-494 FDLYSARARQVFT
+494 FDLYSARARQVFI
-507 KQAAN
+507 KQAAG
-512 ELKIKEDLIRSDTGK
+512 ELKIKEDSIRSDTGK

-554 PQEEAEAL
+554 PEEEAEAL
-562 ELLRAPNLIQRILK
+562 ELLRDPNLIQRILK

-738 RAIHKLQRE
+738 RAIHRLQRE

-759 KDKVLRV
+759 KDKVLQV

-820 KKAPEGQLSYIEA
+820 KQVPEGQLAYIES
-833 TLQDIETANRL
+833 TLQDIETANQL

-884 YRFSRRDIREHTGIG
+884 YRFSRRDIRECTGIG

-935 KGKDGKSFLHGLI
+935 KGKDGKNFLHGLI
-948 SVEKLRGSYDVNLA
+948 SVEKLRGNYDASLA
-962 GVKDNKAG
+962 GVNDNKAG
-970 QIQKSAGLKRGQNGG
+970 QNQKNAGLKRGQNGG
-985 VAGGCRGIANP
+985 VSGGWPGIVNP

-1023 YRSHDSS
+1023 YRSHVSS
-1030 LAAKE
+1030 LAAKQKT
-1035 EGFKDIAVGGV
+1035 FKGNGSEKTVEVIE